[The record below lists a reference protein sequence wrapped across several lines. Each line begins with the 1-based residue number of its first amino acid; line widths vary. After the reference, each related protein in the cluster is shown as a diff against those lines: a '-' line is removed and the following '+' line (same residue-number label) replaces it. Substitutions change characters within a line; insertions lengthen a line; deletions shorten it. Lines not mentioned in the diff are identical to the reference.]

1 MQAIYLP
8 SFVDQEI
15 PGGAVDGVNRGF
27 TLANIPDPTSSLYV
41 WWKGVLLSQ
50 GVHYMLAQAS
60 GSGPVMFSFMPNI
73 TPQVGDV
80 LVVSYR
86 Y

>member
-8 SFVDQEI
+8 SFVDQEV
-15 PGGAVDGVNRGF
+15 PGGAIDGMNRAF
-27 TLANIPDPTSSLYV
+27 TLANVPSPASSLYV
-41 WWKGVLLSQ
+41 WWKGDLLSQ

-60 GSGPVMFSFMPNI
+60 DNGPVTVCFMPNI